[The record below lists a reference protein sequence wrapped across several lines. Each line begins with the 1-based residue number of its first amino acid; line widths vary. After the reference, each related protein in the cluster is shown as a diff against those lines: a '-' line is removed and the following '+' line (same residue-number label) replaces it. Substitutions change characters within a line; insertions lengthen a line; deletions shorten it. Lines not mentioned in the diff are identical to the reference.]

1 MKIWSGVLDH
11 LTEHIIVQP
20 CGGLRERGPS
30 TGVLDKQFSGVH
42 DVADHGTCISDNRE
56 SSRRNWFGTNKEIVY
71 FYAQLF
77 IIKFFKYTKKI
88 HNGTVSTSV

>member
-11 LTEHIIVQP
+11 STEDVIVQP

-42 DVADHGTCISDNRE
+42 YAADYGTILRYRE
-56 SSRRNWFGTNKEIVY
+56 SKRRRWFGTNKEIMY
-71 FYAQLF
+71 FSAQLF
-77 IIKFFKYTKKI
+77 IIKFFKYTKKF
-88 HNGTVSTSV
+88 HNSTVSTSV